1 MKALAGCP
9 RCPCRPKMG
18 SVMSECRRCSGSLKC
33 FERIT
38 DHNQKSHS
46 QKRTLNAR
54 RSGQTSLAFAEAL
67 ILQTSLA
74 LLMRTMEIKN
84 LVTCWSHVGSLTAS
98 VELMMASRRL
108 KMSRELG
115 EKNFVR
121 FRKWS
126 RNRWKQSNAI
136 VMPIKGGK
144 LHEKLH
150 EKHLMK
156 CGWGRTKKIEFT
168 DDEVMVERMLKRM
181 EQAHILQVCC
191 SVVIV

>member
-84 LVTCWSHVGSLTAS
+84 LVTGWSHVGNKMVTSWLQDGHKFGHLLHQSSWWWQAGGWRWAENWVKRTSLGFGNDPGI
-98 VELMMASRRL
+98 VESNRMRL
-108 KMSRELG
+108 
-115 EKNFVR
+115 
-121 FRKWS
+121 
-126 RNRWKQSNAI
+126 
-136 VMPIKGGK
+136 
-144 LHEKLH
+144 
-150 EKHLMK
+150 
-156 CGWGRTKKIEFT
+156 
-168 DDEVMVERMLKRM
+168 
-181 EQAHILQVCC
+181 
-191 SVVIV
+191 